1 MTDSDPRPGA
11 DPSASD
17 AAVVPDLVARER
29 RSDRPAVVDA
39 ARGRTHSYADVCT
52 TAYKA
57 GNVLRHLGVH
67 DGARVAVEA
76 APAFQPLTTFLG
88 SALLGAVT
96 AFDAAPGTDARVVVV
111 DARRESEF
119 DLPPGSKLCAF
130 GGAPDRADTTHWE
143 GEVWSE
149 NPAFPPATYDPDA
162 PVLAA
167 DGATHDHATLLD
179 AARGAV
185 DALDLTADDRVDLR
199 APLSDPRAVAAGVLA
214 PLLAGGAVR
223 LPVVGAEGGES
234 GEADA
239 AEAATAAVAT
249 GDSDPP
255 DAPDVPTLWLADVS
269 LSRSG

>member
-1 MTDSDPRPGA
+1 MTDSDPRPDA

-39 ARGRTHSYADVCT
+39 ARGRTHSYADLCT

-67 DGARVAVEA
+67 DGARVAVEVSA
-76 APAFQPLTTFLG
+76 AFQPLTTFLG
-88 SALLGAVT
+88 SALLGAIT
-96 AFDAAPGTDARVVVV
+96 SFDAAPGTDARAVVV
-111 DARRESEF
+111 DAGRESAF
-119 DLPPGSKLCAF
+119 DLPPGSKLCVF

-149 NPAFPPATYDPDA
+149 NPAFPPATYEPDA

-167 DGATHDHATLLD
+167 DGATYDHATLLD
-179 AARGAV
+179 AARGAA

-214 PLLAGGAVR
+214 PLLVGGAVR
-223 LPVVGAEGGES
+223 LPAAEFES
-234 GEADA
+234 GDDGAADA
-239 AEAATAAVAT
+239 GGAATAAVVIDES
-249 GDSDPP
+249 GESG
-255 DAPDVPTLWLADVS
+255 VPTLSLADVS
-269 LSRSG
+269 L